1 MQTNDISIFNLG
13 DIQLQRG
20 ATLKD
25 AKLAY
30 KTFGTMNADKSNVIL
45 YPTWFTGFVE
55 NNEWLVGTGMA
66 LDPAKYFIII
76 VCALGNGQSS
86 APSNT
91 PAPHNG
97 RNFPMVTLYDNV
109 TQ

>member
-1 MQTNDISIFNLG
+1 MQSNDISIFNLG

-45 YPTWFTGFVE
+45 YPTWFTGFV
-55 NNEWLVGTGMA
+55 
-66 LDPAKYFIII
+66 
-76 VCALGNGQSS
+76 
-86 APSNT
+86 
-91 PAPHNG
+91 
-97 RNFPMVTLYDNV
+97 
-109 TQ
+109 

>member
-1 MQTNDISIFNLG
+1 MQSNDISIFNLG

-30 KTFGTMNADKSNVIL
+30 KTFGTINADKSNVIL

-55 NNEWLVGTGMA
+55 NNEWLVGAGMA
-66 LDPAKYFIII
+66 LDPAKYYIII